1 MKKIYTLLL
10 VFTFAIGTF
19 AQKGNSP
26 KTIDRSKAP
35 EAGEAPKI
43 NIGTPETFTLE
54 NGLKVF
60 VVQNKKLPK
69 VSIQLSVDVPIMME
83 NDKVGLGD
91 MAGEMLSAGTKNKS
105 KAQIDEEI
113 DFIGAS
119 IATTSNGIFA
129 SSLSKH
135 SDKVMSLMSEMIL
148 KPAFPQEELDKKKK
162 RALSGLKS
170 LATNADAIAGRVG
183 NVLNYGKNHP
193 YGEVQTAEHINNINI
208 EDCKNYYETYFRP
221 NISYLV
227 ILGDITTEKAKE
239 QAEKYFGSWEK
250 KEVPS
255 KKFDTPSKVNGVR
268 VAFVEK
274 PGAVQSV
281 VKVIYPL
288 DLKIGSEDAAAITVM
303 NGIFGGAFSSRLNM
317 NLRETHAYTYGAG
330 GSATSDRYI
339 GNFRA
344 GASVRNEVTDSA
356 VAEILHEMTQMI
368 QTDVSAEELS
378 RNINFNNGNFALSLE
393 SDQTIARFAL
403 NIEKYGLPADYYQ
416 NYLARLQKVSVEN
429 VRKAAQKYID
439 PKNCIILIV
448 GSADVVE
455 NLKKFDT
462 DGKIEFYDINGD
474 VKTGEKKKLP
484 EGLTAEKVIE
494 DYVLA
499 YTQTSS
505 MSDAKKKLSKIKD
518 MTMLSETEMQG
529 MKLQLTIKKKAP
541 NMMMQEMNMS
551 GMVVQKTVF
560 DGKSGGTS
568 GMQGAET
575 FDEEKIKEMGITS
588 TMHLETKYAEL
599 GYQIT
604 LKGIEEVNG
613 KDAYVVEIK
622 DPFGNVES
630 DYFDVENKLKVYS
643 MQTQESPQGEM
654 TITSELQDYKE
665 VNGILYPHKLVQNF
679 GPQSMELDVT
689 EIKVN
694 AKLKAGDFSQK

>member
-10 VFTFAIGTF
+10 VFTFTMGAF
-19 AQKGNSP
+19 AQKGNTA
-26 KTIDRSKAP
+26 KTIDRTKAP

-69 VSIQLSVDVPIMME
+69 VSIQLSVDVPLMME

-91 MAGEMLSAGTKNKS
+91 MAGEMLSAGTTNKS
-105 KAQIDEEI
+105 KAEIDEEI

-119 IATTSNGIFA
+119 IATTSRGIFA

-148 KPAFPQEELDKKKK
+148 NPAFPQDELEKKKK

-183 NVLNYGKNHP
+183 SVLNYGKNHP

-250 KEVPS
+250 KEVPT
-255 KKFDTPSKVNGVR
+255 KKFETPAKVNGVR

-281 VKVIYPL
+281 VKVNYPL
-288 DLKIGSEDAAAITVM
+288 ELPMGSDDAAAITVM

-317 NLRETHAYTYGAG
+317 NLRETHAYTYGAS
-330 GSATSDRYI
+330 GSANADRYI

-356 VAEILHEMTQMI
+356 VAEVLHEMTQMI
-368 QTDVSAEELS
+368 QNDVSAEELS
-378 RNINFNNGNFALSLE
+378 RNVNFNNGNFALSLE

-403 NIEKYGLPADYYQ
+403 NIEKYKLPADYYQ
-416 NYLARLQKVSVEN
+416 NYLARLQKVTVED
-429 VRKAAQKYID
+429 VRKASQKYID

-474 VKTGEKKKLP
+474 VKSGEKKKLP

-499 YTQTSS
+499 YTQSAS
-505 MSDAKKKLSKIKD
+505 MKDATKKLSKIKD

-529 MKLQLTIKKKAP
+529 MKLQISIKKKAP
-541 NMMMQEMNMS
+541 NLMFQEMNMS

-560 DGKSGGTS
+560 NGKSGGTS

-575 FDEEKIKEMGITS
+575 FDEEKIKEMAITS

-630 DYFDVENKLKVYS
+630 DYFDVESKLKVYS

-654 TITSELQDYKE
+654 TITSEMHDYKE
-665 VNGILYPHKLVQNF
+665 VNGILYPHKMIQNF
-679 GPQSMELDVT
+679 GPQTMELDVK

-694 AKLKAGDFSQK
+694 SKIKAGDFTQK